1 MGLGLLNAQ
10 HLEAIPKWK
19 RESSVWMMALRGL
32 AGTQLRLDESKK
44 KGSHK
49 ILDRQA
55 KLGIYPKPPA
65 KNG

>member
-1 MGLGLLNAQ
+1 
-10 HLEAIPKWK
+10 
-19 RESSVWMMALRGL
+19 MMPLRGL
-32 AGTQLRLDESKK
+32 EGAQLRLDEPNK

-65 KNG
+65 KND